1 MLRKYTKSF
10 VYIGLFTFF
19 LSAIISCEKD
29 FTDISTTIISNTD
42 FSTGDTILEIEMTS
56 KDIESVQADGLALG
70 GVLGQY
76 LLGVYNNTNYK
87 KIEASII
94 SQLSLPTDLTI
105 VDREYGSDTTVVTT
119 IDTVFLRLP
128 YQATLIGND
137 AIGPDFQLDSI
148 IGDQEEPFT
157 LNVFR
162 LESFLNTLDPD
173 DPTKVNAFQSNDMY
187 DVSTEKLNF
196 FEDTQ
201 FVPNKRDTSQ
211 FVLRR
216 LSNGQVY
223 GTDTIRYNN
232 SNPYIAIPLKKNR
245 IKEILFD
252 QYETADFASQD
263 AFNNYF
269 RGIKIQAE
277 GNDGSLVSLSFNN
290 TTLQPL
296 IDIHYTNTVLRAGG
310 TIVIDTIKKTDS
322 FLLSGVRNS
331 VYKMTPT
338 SAPAFNNIAIQGTAG
353 SMAQV
358 SILGDNGIVDQLAF
372 LRTQDWLINDA
383 TLTFYV
389 DKDIVGSDTT
399 ATPRRLFLYKDGT
412 INNGTVDNPAQILD
426 LTTEGIDAV
435 GGNLTTDSDRNPDFY
450 TFKITDYVSELVSG
464 NINDL
469 QPLGLK
475 VLNPTD
481 FPVTLVDTI
490 VRTYN
495 WNPKAVM
502 LLNNN
507 AVNGTRR
514 ARLKISY
521 SKKTE
526 DN

>member
-19 LSAIISCEKD
+19 LSAVISCEKD
-29 FTDISTTIISNTD
+29 FTDIGTTIVSNTE
-42 FSTGDTILEIEMTS
+42 FSTGDTVLEIEMTA
-56 KDIESVQADGLALG
+56 KDIQNVQSDGLALG

-94 SQLSLPTDLTI
+94 SQLSIPTDLTQ
-105 VDREYGSDTTVVTT
+105 VDNEYGSDTTVVTT

-128 YQATLIGND
+128 YQATLIGTD
-137 AIGPDFQLDSI
+137 GLGPEYQLDSI
-148 IGDQEEPFT
+148 IGNQATPFT

-162 LESFLNTLDPD
+162 LETFLNTLDPD
-173 DPTKVNAFQSNDMY
+173 DPTQTNTYSSDDAYSVFS
-187 DVSTEKLNF
+187 EKLNF
-196 FEDTQ
+196 FEDFDFT
-201 FVPNKRDTSQ
+201 PNRRDTSQ

-216 LSNGQVY
+216 LSNGQIY
-223 GTDTIRYNN
+223 DTDTVRYNN
-232 SNPYIAIPLKKNR
+232 ANPYIAIPLKKAL
-245 IKEILFD
+245 IKSILFD
-252 QYETADFASQD
+252 QYESADFASQD
-263 AFNNYF
+263 AFNDYF

-277 GNDGSLVSLSFNN
+277 GNGGSLMSLNFNDN
-290 TTLQPL
+290 TLQPL
-296 IDIHYTNTVLRAGG
+296 IDIHYTNTVLKSG
-310 TIVIDTIKKTDS
+310 TTIIDTIKKTDS

-331 VYKMTPT
+331 VYEMTPT
-338 SAPAFNNIAIQGTAG
+338 VSPAFNNIAIQGTAG

-358 SILGDNGIVDQLAF
+358 NILGDNGVVDQLAF

-389 DKDIVGSDTT
+389 DKDIVGSDTI
-399 ATPRRLFLYKDGT
+399 ATPFRLFLYKDGMS
-412 INNGTVDNPAQILD
+412 GGVDNPAQILD
-426 LTTEGIDAV
+426 MVTEGLEAV
-435 GGNLTTDSDRNPDFY
+435 DGNLVRDDNRHPDFY
-450 TFKITDYVSELVSG
+450 QFKITDYISELVSG
-464 NINDL
+464 NLNDL

-481 FPVTLVDTI
+481 LPVTLVDTI

-526 DN
+526 